1 MPARPD
7 LKRALGR
14 DAVYG
19 DTPPAGAANGGG
31 ARRPGRPKKTDG
43 PTWEE
48 SHERATFHLP
58 VELHQA
64 VKEEAL
70 RSGRTKSAVVAD
82 ALREHL
88 AKQPARARKR

>member
-7 LKRALGR
+7 LKQALGR

-19 DTPPAGAANGGG
+19 DSPAAKNGAGGE
-31 ARRPGRPKKTDG
+31 ARRRPGRPKKVDG

-48 SHERATFHLP
+48 SHERVTFHLP
-58 VELHQA
+58 MELHRQ
-64 VKEEAL
+64 VREEAT
-70 RSGRTKSAVVAD
+70 RSGRTKSTVVAD

-88 AKQPARARKR
+88 AKARRKG